1 MALQAKGTL
10 EILVKW
16 ELAPMY
22 STAEIIFVGMKNK
35 SLSRMVNVKQRAHPM
50 MKAMI

>member
-1 MALQAKGTL
+1 MPL

-16 ELAPMY
+16 EFAPMY
-22 STAEIIFVGMKNK
+22 SMADMIFDGMKNK
-35 SLSRMVNVKQRAHPM
+35 SLSRMVKVKHRAQPM